1 MLSWLSSIGNSF
13 VVFIQFLISTISG
26 ILSVFGLIA
35 QSLVFLAL
43 SWGYLPSVLLVF
55 AVAGVSI
62 IVVFQ
67 LIGR

>member
-1 MLSWLSSIGNSF
+1 MLSWLASIGNSF

-26 ILSVFGLIA
+26 ILSVFALIA
-35 QSLVFLAL
+35 QSLVFLRL
-43 SWGYLPSVLLVF
+43 SWGFLPSVLLVF

-62 IVVFQ
+62 VVVFL

>member
-1 MLSWLSSIGNSF
+1 MLSWLASIGNSF

-35 QSLVFLAL
+35 QSLVFLGL
-43 SWGYLPSVLLVF
+43 SWGFLPSVLLVF

-62 IVVFQ
+62 VVVFL

>member
-13 VVFIQFLISTISG
+13 VVFIQFLISTLSG